1 MNQNNSSKSVE
12 PGEIMALTR
21 HFLKTEFQPVLRLIL
36 KYVLPF
42 LLLLAY
48 LQVTLQ
54 IKITTAATL
63 AGDLSPDRLVTEL
76 SGMYGNLLLI
86 LFFHQFVLALLGATL
101 YSYFLAVH
109 RGDKKTTNPSEP
121 AQLLFPLSVA
131 AIPVLLMATIISLFG
146 LMLFVV
152 PGIVVAN
159 YLSLSLFTAVYE
171 QKGTLHALGRSLVMV
186 RNNWWKLLLLNL
198 TGIAII
204 YLVNIV
210 VGLPSLIYQKA
221 SGTLGTTQ
229 IMPAWHWWMAGL
241 GIVIS
246 SIAYI
251 VPMLFHAFVYLALNK
266 SEE

>member
-1 MNQNNSSKSVE
+1 MTRQF
-12 PGEIMALTR
+12 LT
-21 HFLKTEFQPVLRLIL
+21 LEYLPVLKLVV

-63 AGDLSPDRLVTEL
+63 AGDASPDRLMAEL
-76 SGMYGNLLLI
+76 SGMYGNLLLV

-101 YSYFLAVH
+101 YSYFLSKLRPPGETA
-109 RGDKKTTNPSEP
+109 DTPDP
-121 AQLLFPLSVA
+121 AHLLFPLSLA
-131 AIPVLLMATIISLFG
+131 AIPALLMATIISLFG

-152 PGIVVAN
+152 PGIVIAN

-171 QKGTLHALGRSLVMV
+171 QKGTLHALAKSITMV

-198 TGIAII
+198 SGIAIV
-204 YLVNIV
+204 YLVNIM
-210 VGLPSLIYQKA
+210 VGLPSFLYQIN
-221 SGTLGTTQ
+221 SGTPGNVP
-229 IMPAWHWWMAGL
+229 IMPAWHWWLAGA

-251 VPMLFHAFVYLALNK
+251 VPMLFHAFAYLTLNK
-266 SEE
+266 SGE